1 MKQHH
6 RWSIDEMEMMIPW
19 EREIYAGLLQR
30 FLEDERDKQK
40 ADAAKMR
47 RK

>member
-6 RWSIDEMEMMIPW
+6 KWSIDEIEMMIPW

-30 FLEDERDKQK
+30 HLEEERERNK
-40 ADAAKMR
+40 AYEAKMKR
-47 RK
+47 E